1 MNYLEKAIAAR
12 DKFLEEHPHLQEF
25 QNEIT
30 ELLDKV
36 PEHQRL
42 EVLHQLAL
50 ERTMEMQKQTE
61 LLLEELKNVES
72 GR

>member
-1 MNYLEKAIAAR
+1 MNYLKEAIAAR

-30 ELLDKV
+30 DLLDKV

-42 EVLHQLAL
+42 EVLHQLVL
-50 ERTMEMQKQTE
+50 ERMMEMQRQTN
-61 LLLEELKNVES
+61 LLLGELENAKTK
-72 GR
+72 R